1 MHTTPS
7 SAAPRTGRQRIGA
20 ILAAILLTAGLQDA
34 ARSPAHANGADPVTT
49 AAQRVEAKLGMRV
62 GFAVLDTGSSQSL
75 TYRADERFAMAS
87 TFKALACAAAL
98 SGGETVLAKETKI
111 RKADLRPHSPV
122 AEKRVGTSLSTRS
135 LCEITLRTSDNAAAN
150 AILTSIGG
158 PVQLTTFLRSI
169 GDDTTRLDRYEPE
182 LNEAT
187 LGDPRDTS
195 TPRAMAETL
204 KRLLLDGA
212 LKPDARDQLEAWMAA
227 NAVAGGLLRAEL
239 PMGWK
244 IADRGGAGGHGTR
257 GVIALVRPP
266 EGAPLVVAIYMD
278 GRQHRLKTRD
288 AAIAEI
294 GAAIFAEY
302 DR

>member
-1 MHTTPS
+1 MNLHQFRFVQEAVRRTLNLTETAKALHTSQPGIS
-7 SAAPRTGRQRIGA
+7 KA
-20 ILAAILLTAGLQDA
+20 ILELEEELGVDIFARHGKRIRRVTEPGRLVLQSVEIIM
-34 ARSPAHANGADPVTT
+34 REVAN
-49 AAQRVEAKLGMRV
+49 
-62 GFAVLDTGSSQSL
+62 
-75 TYRADERFAMAS
+75 
-87 TFKALACAAAL
+87 
-98 SGGETVLAKETKI
+98 
-111 RKADLRPHSPV
+111 LR
-122 AEKRVGTSLSTRS
+122 R
-135 LCEITLRTSDNAAAN
+135 
-150 AILTSIGG
+150 
-158 PVQLTTFLRSI
+158 I

-187 LGDPRDTS
+187 PGDPRDTS

-212 LKPDARDQLEAWMAA
+212 LKPDARDQLEAWMAG
-227 NAVAGGLLRAEL
+227 NAVAGGLLRAKL
-239 PMGWK
+239 PTGWT

-257 GVIALVRPP
+257 GVIALLRPP

-278 GRQHRLKTRD
+278 GRQHTLKTRD